1 MNIEFIEGKLHRVKI
16 VPDSD
21 PTSPR
26 DWDNLGTMVCWHRN
40 YNLGDEQP
48 SQSPED
54 FRMDLACELDDTLE
68 ARLERKSDW
77 WEDRYP
83 AGSYGSERWKEWS
96 REMEMDLKET
106 VQAVL
111 DKHIVELPLYLY
123 DHSGIT
129 MNTSGF
135 SCRWD
140 SGQVGFI
147 YVTKEKI
154 RKEYGWKRIT
164 QARKEKIYRYLK
176 NEVKT
181 YNHYL
186 TGQVYGFKHE
196 VAELP
201 EDYAYMAM
209 MDAKEVAPMLAKYLD
224 LADDLDWDTQ
234 DSCWGFYGDD
244 HKTNGVFE
252 YIQDNV
258 QHLAEVI
265 YE

>member
-48 SQSPED
+48 KESPTEYRAKLPKD
-54 FRMDLACELDDTLE
+54 
-68 ARLERKSDW
+68 
-77 WEDRYP
+77 
-83 AGSYGSERWKEWS
+83 
-96 REMEMDLKET
+96 
-106 VQAVL
+106 
-111 DKHIVELPLYLY
+111 IIELPLYLY
-123 DHSGIT
+123 DHSDIT

-181 YNHYL
+181 YDDYL

-201 EDYAYMAM
+201 EDYAYLAM

-224 LADDLDWDTQ
+224 LEDDLDWDIK
-234 DSCWGFYGDD
+234 DSCGGFYGDD
-244 HKTNGVFE
+244 LKTNGVFD
-252 YIQDNV
+252 YIQDKV
-258 QHLAEVI
+258 QHLAEVV

>member
-16 VPDSD
+16 VPDSY

-48 SQSPED
+48 NDSPTEY
-54 FRMDLACELDDTLE
+54 RAKL
-68 ARLERKSDW
+68 
-77 WEDRYP
+77 P
-83 AGSYGSERWKEWS
+83 
-96 REMEMDLKET
+96 
-106 VQAVL
+106 
-111 DKHIVELPLYLY
+111 KHIIELPLYLY

-135 SCRWD
+135 TCGWD

-181 YNHYL
+181 YDHYL

-201 EDYAYMAM
+201 EDYAYLAM

-224 LADDLDWDTQ
+224 LADDLDWDTK

-244 HKTNGVFE
+244 PKTNGVFE